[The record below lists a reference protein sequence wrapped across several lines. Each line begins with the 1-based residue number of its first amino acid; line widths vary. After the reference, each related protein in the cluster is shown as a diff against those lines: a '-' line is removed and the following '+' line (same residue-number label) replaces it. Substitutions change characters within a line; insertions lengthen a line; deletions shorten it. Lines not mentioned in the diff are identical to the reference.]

1 MADIGSVAAAIEP
14 DNAALGM
21 RPDLAQQLRAAP
33 GRGFRLGQQRD
44 GTVEPDRQHIVIGGE
59 RGEGRAMLQ
68 IGPEAADAGGDR
80 LAGLGV
86 EADIARQ

>member
-33 GRGFRLGQQRD
+33 GRGFRLRQQRD

-86 EADIARQ
+86 GADIARQ